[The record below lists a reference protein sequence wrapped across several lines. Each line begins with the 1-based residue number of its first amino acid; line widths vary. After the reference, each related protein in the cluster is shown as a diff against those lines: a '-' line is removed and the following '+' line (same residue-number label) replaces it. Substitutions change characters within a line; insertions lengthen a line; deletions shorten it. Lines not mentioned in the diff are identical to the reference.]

1 MGQSIT
7 DSQINKSESN
17 MLLLTPKEEENED
30 GLIPSKS
37 GNLEATQRRGS
48 NMSQTQ
54 QAHQRSRS
62 HQNNA
67 EGMGNRERATLR
79 ESGSSNAN
87 YANRIPVG
95 E

>member
-1 MGQSIT
+1 
-7 DSQINKSESN
+7 
-17 MLLLTPKEEENED
+17 
-30 GLIPSKS
+30 
-37 GNLEATQRRGS
+37 
-48 NMSQTQ
+48 MSQTQ

-67 EGMGNRERATLR
+67 EGINRERATLR

-95 E
+95 ESGEKEPPKTANPG